1 MKKRSILFVSS
12 DRYYMYIVTRYI
24 DESESNTAVPGG
36 QKGNGRG
43 KGPALHS
50 EEESEADGKEGK
62 GRTRTSLLSTSNIN

>member
-36 QKGNGRG
+36 QKG
-43 KGPALHS
+43 KW
-50 EEESEADGKEGK
+50 EGK
-62 GRTRTSLLSTSNIN
+62 GACTAQ